1 MSLESPRAR
10 YQQVA
15 DDLREAIKRGDHPP
29 GSMLPSQPQLARKYG
44 LNQTSINRAIA
55 VLVNEGLVRVEHGRG
70 AFVQEVP
77 TAKRVRRIDRDYR
90 SDPRG
95 STYADEMR
103 KAGVTPSTELVE
115 VGPVV
120 PPAEIAEVLGL
131 GETDEC
137 VIRRRHM
144 YADDKPI
151 QIATSYIPMK
161 IAGSPDIAMPD
172 TGPSGIYARLAERG
186 FGPVR
191 FTEDIEVRAA
201 TADEA
206 KFLRI
211 PKNQPVF
218 AVLRTAFDTH
228 DRPVETCLNVLAASQ
243 WRLSYSWRQ
252 EPRPTESDT

>member
-1 MSLESPRAR
+1 MSLEAPRSR

-15 DDLREAIKRGDHPP
+15 DDLREAIKRGEHPP

-55 VLVNEGLVRVEHGRG
+55 VLVTEGLVRVEHGRG

-77 TAKRVRRIDRDYR
+77 TAKRVRHIDRDYR

-95 STYADEMR
+95 SAYADEMR
-103 KAGVTPSTELVE
+103 KVGVAPSTELVE
-115 VGPVV
+115 AGPAL
-120 PPAEIAEVLGL
+120 PPGEIAEVFGL
-131 GETDEC
+131 GEADEC

-144 YADDKPI
+144 FADDTPI
-151 QIATSYIPMK
+151 QIAISYIPMK
-161 IAGSPDIAMPD
+161 VAGSPDIAFPD

-201 TADEA
+201 TPDEA

-211 PKNQPVF
+211 PKGQPVF
-218 AVLRTAFDTH
+218 AVLRTAYDAQ
-228 DRPVETCLNVLAASQ
+228 DRPVETCANILSATQ

-252 EPRPTESDT
+252 DQRTDGG